1 MLVFFIGRVRKRMS
15 AVMTHGDF
23 VYLFGNT
30 KAIHTRVLLIT
41 LFQLTLF
48 FLTHHT
54 CKLKNCFETNPTER
68 LVVIHQDKQNECY
81 FMAINEAMKQSS
93 WENVTF

>member
-1 MLVFFIGRVRKRMS
+1 MS

-54 CKLKNCFETNPTER
+54 GNVKNCFETNPTER
-68 LVVIHQDKQNECY
+68 LVVFHQDKQNECY

>member
-1 MLVFFIGRVRKRMS
+1 MLVVFIGRVRKRMS

-30 KAIHTRVLLIT
+30 KAIHT

-54 CKLKNCFETNPTER
+54 CKLENCFETNPSER
-68 LVVIHQDKQNECY
+68 LVVIDQDKQNGCY

-93 WENVTF
+93 WENITF